1 MYVFHLG
8 LVCGVGGGGGGG
20 GICCCYVLLLYCCC
34 VDDDDDVNVFGGVD
48 GLLRVVMA
56 GCPGGLSVY

>member
-1 MYVFHLG
+1 MSFVLVLCVAAAAVVVVF
-8 LVCGVGGGGGGG
+8 VVVM
-20 GICCCYVLLLYCCC
+20 CCCYIVVV